1 MGRRDGRRY
10 PFAVPAWPAFRQRE
24 IPAALVDQVARAFP
38 ANGLP
43 ELSEHDLIRLEVC
56 LQRFVY
62 SQDWP

>member
-1 MGRRDGRRY
+1 MRRRDGRRY

-24 IPAALVDQVARAFP
+24 IPAGLVDQVARAFP

-43 ELSEHDLIRLEVC
+43 ELGGHDLIRLEVC
-56 LQRFVY
+56 LKRFCY